1 MSFLVPYNSQIIKSR
16 ISRFVILS
24 WTPHLPI
31 LLIISERSKLNDNTY
46 PYWLKEN
53 G

>member
-16 ISRFVILS
+16 ISRFVVLG

-31 LLIISERSKLNDNTY
+31 LLITSFVND
-46 PYWLKEN
+46 K
-53 G
+53 GRFA